1 MLAARFMHRKRL
13 TIALRSRRF
22 LIFSISPWFLA
33 HHHTALR
40 WIRELRFRARRCGSR
55 PDHSRLPHVEII
67 EHFLATIE
75 FLFGILRCRSLS
87 SRFSHRSRFLAA
99 NLAPVPKGDEVQCVL
114 MLVEFVDDSV
124 IASAQPIFGTASQPM
139 MRILAQSR
147 SEVVNLC
154 SISSRAG
161 GANLKIMESNSRE

>member
-1 MLAARFMHRKRL
+1 
-13 TIALRSRRF
+13 
-22 LIFSISPWFLA
+22 
-33 HHHTALR
+33 
-40 WIRELRFRARRCGSR
+40 
-55 PDHSRLPHVEII
+55 
-67 EHFLATIE
+67 
-75 FLFGILRCRSLS
+75 
-87 SRFSHRSRFLAA
+87 
-99 NLAPVPKGDEVQCVL
+99 VPKGDEVQYVL

-147 SEVVNLC
+147 SEVVNLV